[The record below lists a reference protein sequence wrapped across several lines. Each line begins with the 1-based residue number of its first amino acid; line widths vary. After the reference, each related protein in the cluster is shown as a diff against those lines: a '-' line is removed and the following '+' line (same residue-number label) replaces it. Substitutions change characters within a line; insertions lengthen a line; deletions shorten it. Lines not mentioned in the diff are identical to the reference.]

1 MGIAEVSTG
10 ARIPR
15 LLARG
20 VRGRQRSMLGAQ
32 LNEIGVV
39 ALFLVMVLL
48 SSKVGKIGEAVGGL
62 FERRETDRKKPGDP

>member
-1 MGIAEVSTG
+1 
-10 ARIPR
+10 
-15 LLARG
+15 
-20 VRGRQRSMLGAQ
+20 MLGAQ

-62 FERRETDRKKPGDP
+62 FERRETDGKKPRDP

>member
-1 MGIAEVSTG
+1 
-10 ARIPR
+10 
-15 LLARG
+15 
-20 VRGRQRSMLGAQ
+20 MLGAQ

-62 FERRETDRKKPGDP
+62 FERQESDRKKPGDP